1 MPREIGR
8 REAQTMMELGVALV
22 DVLPVEDYEEE
33 HIPGAINIPLRRLDR
48 EAPQRLSKDQP
59 VVVYCFDGA

>member
-1 MPREIGR
+1 MPGEIGR
-8 REAQTMMELGVALV
+8 REAQSMVERGVALV
-22 DVLPVEDYEEE
+22 DVLPIEDYEEE

-48 EAPQRLSKDQP
+48 EAPQRLSTDQP

>member
-1 MPREIGR
+1 MPRQIGR
-8 REAQTMMELGVALV
+8 LEAQAMMQRGVDLV
-22 DVLPVEDYEEE
+22 DVMPVEDYEEE

-48 EAPQRLSKDQP
+48 EAPQRLSKDRP